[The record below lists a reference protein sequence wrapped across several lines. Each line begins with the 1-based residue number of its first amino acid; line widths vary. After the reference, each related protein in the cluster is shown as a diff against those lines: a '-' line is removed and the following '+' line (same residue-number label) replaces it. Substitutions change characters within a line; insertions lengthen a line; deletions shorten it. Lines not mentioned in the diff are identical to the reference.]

1 MTKDSHAE
9 LVVRTF
15 VPADALRV
23 RELFADG
30 IMEFA
35 LVVEDEARRYVEHS
49 LADDLADIPAHYL
62 DRPRNHFWVVGTG
75 VDVLGMVGVQERSE
89 DEAELRRMSVS
100 SAARRQGIGRKLLA
114 TVDEFCRWK
123 GYRRISLSTV
133 TMLQPAMA
141 MYANNGYKLVKE
153 EDWGG
158 VGVRYFEKELAS
170 LT

>member
-1 MTKDSHAE
+1 MEESTSG

-15 VPADALRV
+15 VSADALRV

-35 LVVEDEARRYVEHS
+35 AGVEDEARRYVDHS
-49 LADDLADIPAHYL
+49 LSDDLADIPARYL
-62 DRPRNHFWVVGTG
+62 GRLRDHFWVVETG
-75 VDVLGMVGVQERSE
+75 AGVMGMIGVQERSE
-89 DEAELRRMSVS
+89 DEAALRRMSVA
-100 SAARRQGIGRKLLA
+100 SAVRRQGIGRKFLE
-114 TVDEFCRWK
+114 TVDEFCREK

-141 MYANNGYKLVKE
+141 MYANNGYWLVGE
-153 EDWGG
+153 EAWGG

-170 LT
+170 LA

>member
-1 MTKDSHAE
+1 M
-9 LVVRTF
+9 VRTF
-15 VPADALRV
+15 VSADALRV

-35 LVVEDEARRYVEHS
+35 VGVEDEARRYVDHS

-62 DRPRNHFWVVGTG
+62 GRLRDHFWVVETG
-75 VDVLGMVGVQERSE
+75 VGVMGMVGVQERSE

-100 SAARRQGIGRKLLA
+100 SAARRQGIGRKLLE
-114 TVDEFCRWK
+114 TVDEFCRDK

-141 MYANNGYKLVKE
+141 MYANNGYKLVRE
-153 EDWGG
+153 EGWGS
-158 VGVRYFEKELAS
+158 VGVRYFEKELDS
-170 LT
+170 LA

>member
-15 VPADALRV
+15 VPTDALRV

-100 SAARRQGIGRKLLA
+100 SAVRRQGIGRKLLE
-114 TVDEFCRWK
+114 TVDEFCREK

-141 MYANNGYKLVKE
+141 MYANNGYWLVGE
-153 EDWGG
+153 EAWGG

-170 LT
+170 LA